1 MPLSSHNQP
10 QLSEFKQDLSREVKI
25 HLALQNRYDTLLQD
39 KELTEQEIDNEF
51 AATEEVK
58 DMHRDLLRQIKTLK
72 TRHSHYQ
79 DGFILQ
85 NEFDNFVE
93 VRDPDVPEFEKE
105 VAMVQKRLNL
115 YLQQTIS
122 FTEDKELAPLRNKVQ
137 SQLSQISKDLAK
149 SRKKHTEDRKK
160 SSESDKDKG
169 E

>member
-1 MPLSSHNQP
+1 MNLLLLLKTCTVIFSVR
-10 QLSEFKQDLSREVKI
+10 LRLSRPSTHI
-25 HLALQNRYDTLLQD
+25 
-39 KELTEQEIDNEF
+39 
-51 AATEEVK
+51 
-58 DMHRDLLRQIKTLK
+58 IKML
-72 TRHSHYQ
+72 S
-79 DGFILQ
+79 ILQ

-105 VAMVQKRLNL
+105 VAKVQKRLNL